1 MRVEYSHLCA
11 SGTLSGLGRDAVL
24 LHQRGLV
31 SIGKRV
37 GFGVK
42 TPEPLEL
49 WCRRREFQ
57 NRKGFHLDF
66 PDISVDVH
74 YLISKLVLQERR
86 DGLFL
91 YFFCT
96 DFD

>member
-31 SIGKRV
+31 YICKRV

-49 WCRRREFQ
+49 W
-57 NRKGFHLDF
+57 
-66 PDISVDVH
+66 
-74 YLISKLVLQERR
+74 
-86 DGLFL
+86 
-91 YFFCT
+91 
-96 DFD
+96 

>member
-24 LHQRGLV
+24 HQRGLV
-31 SIGKRV
+31 YICKRV

-49 WCRRREFQ
+49 W
-57 NRKGFHLDF
+57 
-66 PDISVDVH
+66 
-74 YLISKLVLQERR
+74 
-86 DGLFL
+86 
-91 YFFCT
+91 
-96 DFD
+96 